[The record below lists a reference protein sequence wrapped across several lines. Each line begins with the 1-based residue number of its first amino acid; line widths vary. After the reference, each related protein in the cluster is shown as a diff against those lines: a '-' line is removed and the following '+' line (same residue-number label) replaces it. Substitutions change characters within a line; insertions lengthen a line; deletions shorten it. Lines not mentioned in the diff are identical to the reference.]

1 MLKAPQ
7 TDNFEGGPM
16 MTFGEHLEELRV
28 VLIRA
33 LMGLLVC
40 LLIGFLVA
48 DRVVRFIQAP
58 LEQALQSFYL
68 KRAGDEL
75 KVHYDKLGKRVPAEM
90 ENLIEHERKAPR
102 FEEVEPVSYLE
113 ALGLPIKDLGLV
125 SRKVAAFT
133 VDDVVHSGFMIQAA
147 EPRFARL
154 ASRLN
159 EPGSDTA
166 VKSISAALT
175 DEERQLVKRLSTTPE
190 KEISAAD
197 KAALVETINRLSN
210 LPELSESEGL
220 VKFEPGDYST
230 RESVAELR
238 SAIKS
243 GSATV
248 DDRLRLNRLV
258 ISGALSDCLRP
269 PRLQLVQLMKWEKV
283 DVRVQSLGTQEAFMI
298 WMKASFVFGFA
309 LALPWIAYQ
318 VWVFVASG
326 LYPHEKKYVYIFL
339 PISGLL
345 FLAGASLAFFFVF
358 KPVLEFLFMFNDWL
372 NINPDPRMGDWMGFV
387 LLMPLGFGIS
397 FQLPLL
403 MLVLNRIGI
412 VSVEVFTEH
421 WRVAV
426 LIIFIV
432 AMILTPTP
440 DPYSMLL
447 MAIPLCGLYV
457 LGILL
462 CKWMPQSRNPF
473 PEAYEP

>member
-1 MLKAPQ
+1 
-7 TDNFEGGPM
+7 M

-33 LMGLLVC
+33 IMGLLVC
-40 LLIGFLVA
+40 LVIGFLVA
-48 DRVVRFIQAP
+48 DRVIRFIQSP

-68 KRAGDEL
+68 KRAGNEL
-75 KVHYDKLGKRVPAEM
+75 KAHYDKLGKRVPAEM
-90 ENLIEHERKAPR
+90 ENLIEHEKKAPR

-113 ALGLPIKDLGLV
+113 ALGLPVKDLGLL

-133 VDDVVHSGFMIQAA
+133 IDDVVHSGFMIHTV

-159 EPGSDTA
+159 DPGSDAA
-166 VKSISAALT
+166 VKSIAAALT
-175 DEERQLVKRLSTTPE
+175 DEERVLVKRLAGTAE
-190 KEISAAD
+190 DKIDAAD
-197 KAALVETINRLSN
+197 KQAMVEMINRLSN
-210 LPELSESEGL
+210 LPELCESEGL
-220 VKFEPGDYST
+220 SKFEPGDYST
-230 RESVAELR
+230 RESVSELR
-238 SAIKS
+238 SSIKS

-309 LALPWIAYQ
+309 LSLPWLAYQ
-318 VWVFVASG
+318 IWSFVASG
-326 LYPHEKKYVYIFL
+326 LYPHERKYIYVFL
-339 PISGLL
+339 PISAVL
-345 FLAGASLAFFFVF
+345 FMAGASLAFFFVF

-387 LLMPLGFGIS
+387 LLLPLGFGVS
-397 FQLPLL
+397 FQLPLV
-403 MLVLNRIGI
+403 MLFLNRIGI
-412 VSVEVFTEH
+412 VTVDVFIEH
-421 WRVAV
+421 WRVAI
-426 LIIFIV
+426 LIIFV
-432 AMILTPTP
+432 LAMMLTPGG

-447 MAIPLCGLYV
+447 MALPLCALYV
-457 LGILL
+457 LGIGL
-462 CKWMPQSRNPF
+462 CKWLPRSRNPF
-473 PEAYEP
+473 PDAYEP